1 MHRYPYHL
9 VRTIHLADGTC
20 VTLRPIRA
28 EDAGIEQEFVRGL
41 SDESRYYRFMDML
54 RELTPQMLK
63 HLTEIDYQKHMAL
76 IAVTEI
82 DGREHEIAVGRY
94 VAFADGITCEFAIVV
109 GDNWQN
115 KGIATA
121 LMQLLIEAARAYG
134 LKKMVGE
141 VLSSNHK
148 MLQFVAR
155 LGFKA
160 EMDAGDPTLMR
171 VSKILTAD
179 KD

>member
-1 MHRYPYHL
+1 MHRYPHHL

-63 HLTEIDYQKHMAL
+63 HLTEID
-76 IAVTEI
+76 
-82 DGREHEIAVGRY
+82 
-94 VAFADGITCEFAIVV
+94 
-109 GDNWQN
+109 
-115 KGIATA
+115 
-121 LMQLLIEAARAYG
+121 
-134 LKKMVGE
+134 
-141 VLSSNHK
+141 
-148 MLQFVAR
+148 
-155 LGFKA
+155 
-160 EMDAGDPTLMR
+160 PTLMR